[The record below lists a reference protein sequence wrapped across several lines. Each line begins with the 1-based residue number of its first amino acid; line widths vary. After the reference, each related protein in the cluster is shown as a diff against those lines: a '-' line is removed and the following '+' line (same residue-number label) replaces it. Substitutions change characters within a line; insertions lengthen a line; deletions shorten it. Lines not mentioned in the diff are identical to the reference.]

1 MNTYTIVPVT
11 GKPQWETVPW
21 LYAENHQWMPE
32 ADIRM
37 GAQICYSEKGLHVH
51 MRAWEKN
58 IRAEFTEPLDPV
70 CMDSCM
76 EFFFSPVADDL
87 RYFNVEMNPNGCI
100 YLGFGT
106 GRHDR
111 IRFIYGHGDLLE
123 DKQVNR
129 LEDGWEQFYTFP
141 LSLLQQFFPGYEL
154 TPGRKIPANCFKC
167 GELTDPVHFITWNKI
182 DTAEPDFHQRQFF
195 GEMVLG

>member
-11 GKPQWETVPW
+11 GKPKWDNVPW

-37 GAQICYSEKGLHVH
+37 GAQICYSEKGIHVH

-58 IRAEFTEPLDPV
+58 IRAEFTHPLDQV
-70 CMDSCM
+70 CLDSCM
-76 EFFFSPVADDL
+76 ELFFSPVESDP

-111 IRFIYGHGDLLE
+111 IRFISHHGDMVE
-123 DKQVNR
+123 DKRVGR
-129 LEDGWEQFYTFP
+129 LEDGWELYYTFP
-141 LSLLQQFFPGYEL
+141 LSLIRQFFPGYDL
-154 TPGRKIPANCFKC
+154 TPGSKIPANCYKC
-167 GELTDPVHFITWNKI
+167 GELTDPVHFITWNEI
-182 DTAEPDFHQRQFF
+182 DSPTPDFHQRGCF